1 MAKATGRTG
10 RKRVGTI
17 PLTPGAGGVF
27 TGETVQWGGEE
38 KLVYRELK
46 PEFMRSEQRIMFGEN
61 GEAMF
66 HPAPAGAT
74 RIPMRHRVETVPE
87 EVDGVENPDAYRE
100 YIIEDS
106 GHGKGAK
113 IFGFRP
119 DPEQVERKA
128 REAARATKHEELMDV
143 LLDDDVDAKEV
154 LQILKGRKAMQR
166 AEGTAIQVPH
176 KLHKGYGKW
185 EVWDGAKKVAEK
197 LSRSEADK
205 RVEELTRLKQETVE
219 AE

>member
-10 RKRVGTI
+10 KRRVGTI

-27 TGETVQWGGEE
+27 TGETVTWGGEQ

-46 PEFMRSEQRIMFGEN
+46 PEHMRSEQRIMFGPD
-61 GEAMF
+61 GQAMY
-66 HPAPAGAT
+66 HPAPAGAQ

-87 EVDGVENPDAYRE
+87 EIEKEPNPDAYRE

-119 DPEQVERKA
+119 DPEVVARKA
-128 REAARATKHEELMDV
+128 KEAARKAKGEKLMDALLESDLDPEDILQMAQKPAEEVVEEAYIKHKGFGNWSV
-143 LLDDDVDAKEV
+143 LRGDEV
-154 LQILKGRKAMQR
+154 L
-166 AEGTAIQVPH
+166 
-176 KLHKGYGKW
+176 
-185 EVWDGAKKVAEK
+185 DEK
-197 LSRSEADK
+197 MTKEAAQ
-205 RVEELTRLKQETVE
+205 ELVDSL
-219 AE
+219 AP